1 MKRIICIL
9 MSVLL
14 FIAIPVC
21 AEESD
26 IYSSIY
32 FASYDS
38 AIYNTSGRTLE
49 IWYDVVGNGAMDEI
63 GVSCIELERSSN
75 NSDWTV
81 IKTYLPEDYPQ
92 MICENTGINYDC
104 VSYLGTYGYYYRAY
118 VTFYAK
124 NSRGEGNRSRYSET
138 VYITPPAGFIP

>member
-1 MKRIICIL
+1 MKRIISIL
-9 MSVLL
+9 MAVVLFL
-14 FIAIPVC
+14 AIPVC

-38 AIYNTSGRTLE
+38 AIYNTTGRTLE
-49 IWYDVVGNGAMDEI
+49 IWYDVVGNGSMAEI

-92 MICENTGINYDC
+92 MICENTVINYDC

-124 NSRGEGNRSRYSET
+124 NSRGEGYRNEYSET
-138 VYITPPAGFIP
+138 VYITPPIGYIP